1 MIRTPLSATVVV
13 SKAILILSLCTRKV
27 VTTVRLSTSQ
37 RNFLLQA
44 TQRYAAAIEKAEP
57 YLLSRQLSVD
67 EAKVFHLGV
76 VEDPL
81 PGHEPYKGRLA
92 IPYITP
98 SGVVDIRFRAIG
110 NDDPKYMGLVG
121 AKTTMFN
128 TQACFVADKYICVTE
143 GEFDCIMM
151 SSKTIHPT
159 VGIPGANN
167 WKPHY
172 AKILDDF
179 DIVIVLADGDAAGLE
194 FGKKISR
201 ELGNVNIVSMP
212 EGEDVNSMMIKQGSE
227 WIDERIRECIAVG

>member
-1 MIRTPLSATVVV
+1 VEI
-13 SKAILILSLCTRKV
+13 I
-27 VTTVRLSTSQ
+27 VRLSSSQ
-37 RNFLLQA
+37 RQFLLQA
-44 TQRYAAAIEKAEP
+44 TQRYAAKINLAED
-57 YLLSRQLSVD
+57 YLASRQLSVE
-67 EAKVFHLGV
+67 EASIFHLGV
-76 VEDPL
+76 VDEPL

-98 SGVVDIRFRAIG
+98 SGVVDIRFRG
-110 NDDPKYMGLVG
+110 MNGEDPKYMGLVG

-151 SSKTIHPT
+151 SVKTSHPT

-172 AKILDDF
+172 SKILDDF
-179 DIVIVLADGDAAGLE
+179 DVVVVLADGDAAGLE

-201 ELGNVNIVSMP
+201 ELGNVNIISMP
-212 EGEDVNSMMIKQGSE
+212 DGEDVNSMMIKQGSE
-227 WIDERIRECIAVG
+227 WLDERIRECITAG

>member
-1 MIRTPLSATVVV
+1 M
-13 SKAILILSLCTRKV
+13 
-27 VTTVRLSTSQ
+27 RLSSSQ
-37 RNFLLQA
+37 KNFLLQA
-44 TQRYAAAIEKAEP
+44 TQRYAARIELAEQ
-57 YLLSRQLSVD
+57 YLLSRQLSVE

-76 VEDPL
+76 VDDPL
-81 PGHEPYKGRLA
+81 PGHEAYVGRLA

-98 SGVVDIRFRAIG
+98 SGVVDIRFRG
-110 NDDPKYMGLVG
+110 MNNEDPKYMGLVG

-151 SSKTIHPT
+151 SVKTLHPT
-159 VGIPGANN
+159 IGIPGANN

-179 DIVIVLADGDAAGLE
+179 DTVIVLADGDAAGLE

-212 EGEDVNSMMIKQGSE
+212 EGEDVNSIMIKKGSS
-227 WIDERIRECIAVG
+227 WIDERIGKCITS

>member
-1 MIRTPLSATVVV
+1 
-13 SKAILILSLCTRKV
+13 
-27 VTTVRLSTSQ
+27 
-37 RNFLLQA
+37 
-44 TQRYAAAIEKAEP
+44 
-57 YLLSRQLSVD
+57 
-67 EAKVFHLGV
+67 V

>member
-1 MIRTPLSATVVV
+1 VV
-13 SKAILILSLCTRKV
+13 I
-27 VTTVRLSTSQ
+27 VRLSNSQ
-37 RNFLLQA
+37 RQFLLQA
-44 TQRYAAAIEKAEP
+44 TQRYAAKINLAEE
-57 YLLSRQLSVD
+57 YLASRQLSVE
-67 EAKVFHLGV
+67 EASIFHLGV
-76 VEDPL
+76 VDEPL

-98 SGVVDIRFRAIG
+98 SGVVDIRFRSLHG
-110 NDDPKYMGLVG
+110 EDPKYMGLVG

-143 GEFDCIMM
+143 GEFDSIMM
-151 SSKTIHPT
+151 CVKTLHPT

-179 DIVIVLADGDAAGLE
+179 DVVIVLADGDSAGLE

-201 ELGNVNIVSMP
+201 ELGNVNIISMP
-212 EGEDVNSMMIKQGSE
+212 DGEDVNSMMIKQGSE
-227 WIDERIRECIAVG
+227 WIDERIRQCIAPA

>member
-1 MIRTPLSATVVV
+1 M
-13 SKAILILSLCTRKV
+13 
-27 VTTVRLSTSQ
+27 RLSSSQ
-37 RNFLLQA
+37 KNFLLQA
-44 TQRYAAAIEKAEP
+44 TQRYAAKIELAEQ
-57 YLLSRQLSVD
+57 YLSSRHLSVD

-76 VEDPL
+76 VDDPL
-81 PGHEPYKGRLA
+81 PGHEAYTGRLA

-98 SGVVDIRFRAIG
+98 SGVVDIRFRG
-110 NDDPKYMGLVG
+110 MHNEDPKYMGLVG

-151 SSKTIHPT
+151 SVKTLHPT
-159 VGIPGANN
+159 IGIPGANN

-179 DIVIVLADGDAAGLE
+179 DTVIVLADGDAAGLE

-201 ELGNVNIVSMP
+201 ELGNVNIISMP
-212 EGEDVNSMMIKQGSE
+212 EGEDVNSMMIKKGSG
-227 WIDERIRECIAVG
+227 WIDERIGECISS